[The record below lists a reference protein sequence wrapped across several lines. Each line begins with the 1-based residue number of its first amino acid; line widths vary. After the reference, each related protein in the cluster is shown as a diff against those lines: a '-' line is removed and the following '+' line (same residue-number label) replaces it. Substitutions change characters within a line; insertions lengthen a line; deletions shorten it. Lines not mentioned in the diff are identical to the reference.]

1 VRPAAASN
9 PPDAKTPAWAAKL
22 ITIRFGG
29 GTVREYMEQI
39 QTAVAPATINVTFE
53 GNAAKAKLPPVDLVN
68 VSVQSAMDVLS
79 RMGGGGGPGMGRAYR
94 ATLISGSAVPDE
106 TPVYAVGEINPN
118 PGMMR
123 QLSPMNGV
131 ANQVLS
137 IADAIGDPNAGGV
150 DARSILQAIE
160 SAVEAATRDGD
171 GAAIIKFHE
180 PTATLVVS
188 GTQWQCS
195 VAAEVVQNL
204 SKTGK
209 QKATQR
215 LAFDLPSTKIV
226 PLSHANAAEVVE
238 AINSVFRGRPGE
250 LTEVVAATG
259 EGNSL
264 TITSPPR
271 LLVGAQAI
279 ISLLDRPE
287 PPAAVRNAKEVLHT
301 ASLELHAVREQMAR
315 AKDESAVQSAELR
328 KRIADAE
335 VQATEA
341 KQANAIAEVRMP
353 EMKKQFEELRERFN
367 NVSSS
372 YKSIV
377 GAIGDKDTKIS
388 ELQKRN
394 QELQA
399 DLTTLRA
406 ELAKLKK

>member
-39 QTAVAPATINVTFE
+39 QTAMAPATINVTFE
-53 GNAAKAKLPPVDLVN
+53 GNAAKAKLPPVDLIN
-68 VSVQSAMDVLS
+68 VSVQSAIDLLS

-94 ATLISGSAVPDE
+94 AALISGSSVADE
-106 TPVYAVGEINPN
+106 TPVYSVGEMNN
-118 PGMMR
+118 GG
-123 QLSPMNGV
+123 MNGYST
-131 ANQVLS
+131 QVLS

-180 PTATLVVS
+180 PTATVVVS
-188 GTQWQCS
+188 GTPWQCE
-195 VAAEVVQNL
+195 VAKDVAQKL
-204 SKTGK
+204 STTGTLR
-209 QKATQR
+209 AMQR
-215 LAFDLPSTKIV
+215 LAPDVPSTQII
-226 PLSHANAAEVVE
+226 PLSHVKAAEVVE

-250 LTEVVAATG
+250 LTEVVAAIG

-264 TITSPPR
+264 TITGPPR

-279 ISLLDRPE
+279 ISLLDRSE
-287 PPAAVRNAKEVLHT
+287 PPAAVRSANESRR
-301 ASLELHAVREQMAR
+301 ASEMHRDAVSIQMAQAR
-315 AKDESAVQSAELR
+315 SEFTVQSAELR
-328 KRIADAE
+328 NRVANAE
-335 VQATEA
+335 AQATEA
-341 KQANAIAEVRMP
+341 KQANAIADVRMH
-353 EMKKQFEELRERFN
+353 EMKKQFEELRERFT
-367 NVSSS
+367 NVDISYQSAASTLRSSQ
-372 YKSIV
+372 
-377 GAIGDKDTKIS
+377 TQLL

-399 DLTTLRA
+399 DLNTLRA